1 MPKIEVN
8 QVAEILKRNQLDPK
22 LLRQIVEEM
31 NVLTQS
37 EVDEE
42 KPPAVKKQFIILI
55 SDPDQKLPKD
65 DFVGWAM
72 QIPEDESPA
81 TIEER
86 IFRGAYEYNAT
97 KKGRLYPAKTV
108 GEAIENVPA
117 KHFKEAEVWLKH
129 KTPVLMV
136 KTDNQIPKDE
146 SASPRRRKE

>member
-31 NVLTQS
+31 NLVTQA
-37 EVDEE
+37 EAEEE
-42 KPPAVKKQFIILI
+42 KPPAVKKQYVILI
-55 SDPDQKLPKD
+55 SDPDDKLPDD
-65 DFVGWAM
+65 DFVGWVL

-81 TIEER
+81 TTQER

-108 GEAIENVPA
+108 GEAIENIPA
-117 KHFKEAEVWLKH
+117 KLFKEAEVWPKH
-129 KTPVLMV
+129 KTPVIML
-136 KTDNQIPKDE
+136 KTDNEIPKDE
-146 SASPRRRKE
+146 SASPRRRSE